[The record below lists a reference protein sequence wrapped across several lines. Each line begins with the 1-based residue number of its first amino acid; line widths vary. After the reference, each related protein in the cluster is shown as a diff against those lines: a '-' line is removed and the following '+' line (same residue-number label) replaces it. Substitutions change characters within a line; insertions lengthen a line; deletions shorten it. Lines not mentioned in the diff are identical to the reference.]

1 MSAPLKQHCL
11 VAWLIVLCGST
22 ALAAETNAR
31 IEIIVSVRQQR
42 MLVLYEKRVLAIYPV
57 STSKFGTGDNP
68 GRYCT
73 PLGILS
79 VREKIGDGAPLG
91 AVFKSRRRT
100 GEVLPPNAR
109 GRDPI
114 VTRILWL
121 DGEEPANRNSF
132 ARCIYIHGTPQ
143 EKAIGRPA
151 SYGCIRMRS
160 LDVAKLYEVIACG
173 TLVRITKGRLP
184 VSPAGYDQTMMQF
197 AGLVVHRAHHRTS
210 SSN

>member
-1 MSAPLKQHCL
+1 MKTLHKHTRFMLRFVFLC
-11 VAWLIVLCGST
+11 VLCTG
-22 ALAAETNAR
+22 AVRAAEAPAQV
-31 IEIIVSVRQQR
+31 EVIVSVRQQR
-42 MLVLYEKRVLAIYPV
+42 LMVLADHRVLAIYPV
-57 STSKFGTGDNP
+57 STSKFGTGDWP
-68 GRYCT
+68 GSYGT
-73 PLGILS
+73 PLGTLS
-79 VREKIGDGAPLG
+79 VREKIGGGAPLG

-143 EKAIGRPA
+143 EKMLGRPA

-160 LDVAKLYEVIACG
+160 HDVAELYEFIERG
-173 TLVRITKGRLP
+173 TTVHITKSNLP
-184 VSPAGYDQTMMQF
+184 VSS
-197 AGLVVHRAHHRTS
+197 AGLVAS
-210 SSN
+210 IL

>member
-1 MSAPLKQHCL
+1 MRAPLNHFCFA
-11 VAWLIVLCGST
+11 AWLVFLCAGT
-22 ALAAETNAR
+22 TLAAETTAR
-31 IEIIVSVRQQR
+31 VEIIVSVRQQR
-42 MLVLYEKRVLAIYPV
+42 MLVLADKRAVAIYPV
-57 STSKFGTGDNP
+57 STSKYGTGDAP
-68 GRYCT
+68 GRYGT

-143 EKAIGRPA
+143 EKMLGRPA

-160 LDVAKLYEVIACG
+160 RDVAELYDFTGRGTPVQIVIGNLPAFSADG
-173 TLVRITKGRLP
+173 RRLVASASR
-184 VSPAGYDQTMMQF
+184 
-197 AGLVVHRAHHRTS
+197 
-210 SSN
+210 